1 MEIGTKI
8 ATLRRELGLT
18 QAKLAQ
24 LAHVSTSAV
33 AMYET
38 NRRQPDDQVLTQIA
52 TALHVSPSELTSG
65 TDLTA
70 SRYPTD
76 RTEKMD
82 SQQEKSTSAT
92 SDPAAKSKKEVSRS
106 AETHS
111 NKKTTAGAVDELVRS
126 HTETTDRHEA
136 TSLVEATAHREIAY
150 TAASEESSASL
161 TTLTLTQEEARIILF
176 TRMNPRAM
184 PFLQDY
190 IRSDGQKRES
200 LEKAWKLIHEFQ
212 R

>member
-24 LAHVSTSAV
+24 LAHISTSAV

-52 TALHVSPSELTSG
+52 TALHISPSELTAD
-65 TDLTA
+65 TELTA
-70 SRYPTD
+70 SRYLMD
-76 RTEKMD
+76 RTEPTV
-82 SQQEKSTSAT
+82 SQQEKSNSTALN
-92 SDPAAKSKKEVSRS
+92 PEAKSKKEVSQA
-106 AETHS
+106 AETDS
-111 NKKTTAGAVDELVRS
+111 SKKVTAGAVDEQVRS
-126 HTETTDRHEA
+126 HTG
-136 TSLVEATAHREIAY
+136 ATARNEAPSHAKVTAHQEVAY
-150 TAASEESSASL
+150 TAASEETNASL

-176 TRMNPRAM
+176 ARMNPRAM